1 MIVNW
6 IPVTEDLP
14 EVEDTGIDGLYS
26 SDYILLSFTNYPLIA
41 IGRYDVEDGDGAFYL
56 GDDVRSCAAMG
67 LFVNAWMEL
76 IPPYRDDEL
85 IEPEIVKDN
94 VIVIEE

>member
-6 IPVTEDLP
+6 IPVTDKVP

-41 IGRYDVEDGDGAFYL
+41 VGRYDVKFGDGAFYI
-56 GDDVRSCAAMG
+56 GDSMSSCASMG
-67 LFVNAWMEL
+67 VFVNAWMPV
-76 IPPYRDDEL
+76 IPPYRDDEV
-85 IEPEIVKDN
+85 IEPERKRDD